1 MTNKIIPPENAISI
15 ELNNDTTL
23 MMWQKNSAIYIYVYE
38 GTGDDIDFENVI
50 ISNIVSEGLLCE
62 EILKNL
68 M

>member
-38 GTGDDIDFENVI
+38 GTGDDINFENVI
-50 ISNIVSEGLLCE
+50 ISNIVSEVLLCE

>member
-50 ISNIVSEGLLCE
+50 ISNIVSEVLLCE